1 MILHFSL
8 QWSHRN
14 FCSTFL
20 SWARTQNTGLAYFQY
35 CTHFVWC
42 CVCVCVLFFFFC
54 SCGSS
59 QRPSCHVQF
68 SFIETLLSTDPN
80 NPMHIRIV
88 FPMLKTHMLQVS
100 PLRCMLS
107 GKLHQAHGMK
117 LHTTR
122 VNSHITLGHCWS
134 YDFNCPGRPT
144 PCCALKT
151 KPVGVNTRQST
162 EQESSGAHL

>member
-42 CVCVCVLFFFFC
+42 CVCVCVCFVFLFC

-80 NPMHIRIV
+80 NPMHVRIV
-88 FPMLKTHMLQVS
+88 FPTLKTHTLQVS
-100 PLRCMLS
+100 PLHCMLS
-107 GKLHQAHGMK
+107 GNFIKPTGWNYTQHAWTLTLPWDIVG
-117 LHTTR
+117 LTTSTVR
-122 VNSHITLGHCWS
+122 QTNAVLRSEN
-134 YDFNCPGRPT
+134 
-144 PCCALKT
+144 KT
-151 KPVGVNTRQST
+151 
-162 EQESSGAHL
+162 SGC